1 MAMGSPTPARGL
13 GLASLAWLL
22 GVGLA
27 LAHSG
32 LRRAEPAPDSKL
44 QRPPSEVRLYFTE
57 GLEPA
62 YSTVRVN
69 DANGTEVDRQDAHVD
84 AADPL
89 LLRVSLKPLDRGAYT
104 VIWRAL
110 SLDPHVAE
118 GHFGFQVE

>member
-1 MAMGSPTPARGL
+1 MGMPAPARAL
-13 GLASLAWLL
+13 LIASLAWGL

-32 LRRAEPAPDSKL
+32 LRRAEPAPESKL
-44 QRPPSEVRLYFTE
+44 ARPPGEVKLYFTE
-57 GLEPA
+57 RLEPA
-62 YSTVRVN
+62 YSTVRVEGA
-69 DANGTEVDRQDAHVD
+69 DGAEVDRRDAHVD
-84 AADPL
+84 DADPL

-118 GHFGFQVE
+118 GRFAFQVE

>member
-1 MAMGSPTPARGL
+1 
-13 GLASLAWLL
+13 LL

-44 QRPPSEVRLYFTE
+44 ERPPSEVKLYFTE

-69 DANGTEVDRQDAHVD
+69 DADGAEVDRQDAHVD

-104 VIWRAL
+104 VIWRAF

-118 GHFGFQVE
+118 GHFAFQVE